1 MYDVIT
7 ENKFL
12 IDHMIENQIK
22 PVFKNCRVHVSNMC
36 GDICLDI
43 GLISNVLHTNGYAAN
58 PDPLKL
64 TLLIKVSKDKYGIN
78 MYELFVDT
86 YQLILKN
93 SETFN
98 GLLCCISNTTYV
110 DLLQSVY
117 NWMRAVSV
125 NVFQHKDKLL
135 IRDDI
140 KHLYV

>member
-1 MYDVIT
+1 M
-7 ENKFL
+7 
-12 IDHMIENQIK
+12 
-22 PVFKNCRVHVSNMC
+22 
-36 GDICLDI
+36 
-43 GLISNVLHTNGYAAN
+43 
-58 PDPLKL
+58 
-64 TLLIKVSKDKYGIN
+64 KVSKDKYGTN

-110 DLLQSVY
+110 GLLQNVY